1 MKPPLVDIITKSPH
15 MDFDMDYIA
24 GLRDKMGK
32 LVDNL
37 STVYLDVKREVAEE
51 KKEDE
56 QLNSRKSLS
65 ETEEKVVCFP
75 I

>member
-1 MKPPLVDIITKSPH
+1 MKPPLVDIITKSLH

-24 GLRDKMGK
+24 GLREKMGK
-32 LVDNL
+32 LVDDL
-37 STVYLDVKREVAEE
+37 SSVYLDVKKEMAEE
-51 KKEDE
+51 KGEDE

-65 ETEEKVVCFP
+65 ETKEKVVCFS